1 MEAEMHLDVERQLR
15 STHEPLSI
23 VAGGDIWD
31 LYVFGVTRVERDWWV
46 QIAVVGPRSCTV
58 TVRVDAANGRGA
70 AAHEI
75 IRLVT
80 DWLLEDET
88 SDHAFLE
95 HSVLESR
102 AS

>member
-1 MEAEMHLDVERQLR
+1 MHIDVERQLR
-15 STHEPLSI
+15 TAHEPLSI
-23 VAGGDIWD
+23 VVGSDIWD
-31 LYVFGVTRVERDWWV
+31 LYVFGVTRVQRDWWV

-58 TVRVDAANGRGA
+58 TVRVDSAKGRGA

-75 IRLVT
+75 VRLIT
-80 DWLLEDET
+80 AWLLEDDP

-95 HSVLESR
+95 HPSLQAR

>member
-15 STHEPLSI
+15 TTHEPLSI
-23 VAGGDIWD
+23 VVASDIWD
-31 LYVFGVTRVERDWWV
+31 LYVFGVTRVGPDWWV
-46 QIAVVGPRSCTV
+46 QIAIVGPRSCRV
-58 TVRVDAANGRGA
+58 TVRVDAAHGRGA

-75 IRLVT
+75 IKLVT
-80 DWLLEDET
+80 SWLLEDEI

-95 HSVLESR
+95 HPVLEAR